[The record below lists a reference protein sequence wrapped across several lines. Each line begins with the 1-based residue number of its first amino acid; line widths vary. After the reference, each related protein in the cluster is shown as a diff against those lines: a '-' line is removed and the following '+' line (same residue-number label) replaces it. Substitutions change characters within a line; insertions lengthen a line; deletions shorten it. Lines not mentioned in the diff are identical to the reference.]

1 MAHDQ
6 LRFDHLNRIHRHAN
20 ENQQRRS
27 TEDATQYLQ
36 TQSLC
41 QKRRQIGIHSGTD
54 PRNLLDVEAR
64 VHQFRYQSD
73 ESEIEAAHESDP
85 GKDVVD
91 VLRRPLAWPDS
102 WDETTVFTHVIGD
115 FIRIVDDLRI
125 EVAEEDDPAQIQQV
139 VQGIA
144 VRKVVLNP

>member
-27 TEDATQYLQ
+27 TEDAAQYLQ

-41 QKRRQIGIHSGTD
+41 QKRRQIGIQPGTD

-64 VHQFRYQSD
+64 VHQFRYQRD
-73 ESEIEAAHESDP
+73 ESEIQAAHESDT

-102 WDETTVFTHVIGD
+102 WDETTVFCLLYTSPSPRD
-115 FIRIVDDLRI
+115 S
-125 EVAEEDDPAQIQQV
+125 
-139 VQGIA
+139 
-144 VRKVVLNP
+144 